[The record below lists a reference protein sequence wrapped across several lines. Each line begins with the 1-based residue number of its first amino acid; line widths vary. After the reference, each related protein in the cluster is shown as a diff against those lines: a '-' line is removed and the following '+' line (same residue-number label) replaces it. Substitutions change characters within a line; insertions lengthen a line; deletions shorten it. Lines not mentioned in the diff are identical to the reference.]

1 MKRRPL
7 SRRAHPARPRTAARK
22 NRAPFKVRHSSP
34 PALFDPKSYS
44 HVVEVEGGRLLF
56 VSGQVP
62 VNAQRQLTSKDLR
75 DQVGRVYD
83 NIEAVLKS
91 VGAGL
96 ENIIKTNNYLTSI
109 SQTGVFREVR
119 DQRFAHLAAKPAS
132 TTVVVTALV
141 DPDYLLE
148 IEVIA
153 ALPQRG

>member
-1 MKRRPL
+1 MKRRPVAH
-7 SRRAHPARPRTAARK
+7 RAHRTRARAASRK
-22 NRAPFKVRHSSP
+22 ASTPFKVRYSSP

-44 HVVEVEGGRLLF
+44 HVVEVEGARLLF

-75 DQVGRVYD
+75 EQVARVYD
-83 NIEAVLKS
+83 NIEAVLRS
-91 VGAGL
+91 VGAGF
-96 ENIIKTNNYLTSI
+96 EHVIKTNNYLTNI
-109 SQTGVFREVR
+109 SQTAVFREVR
-119 DQRFAHLAAKPAS
+119 DQRFGRLATKPAS

-153 ALPQRG
+153 AVPAR

>member
-1 MKRRPL
+1 MKRRPATH
-7 SRRAHPARPRTAARK
+7 RAHPARARAASRKAAPR
-22 NRAPFKVRHSSP
+22 FKVRHSSP
-34 PALFDPKSYS
+34 STLFDPKSYS

-62 VNAQRQLTSKDLR
+62 VNVQRQLTSRDLR
-75 DQVGRVYD
+75 EQVGRVYD
-83 NIEAVLKS
+83 NIETVLKS

-96 ENIIKTNNYLTSI
+96 EHVIKTNNYLTNI
-109 SQTGVFREVR
+109 SQAGVFREVR
-119 DQRFAHLAAKPAS
+119 DQRFAHLATKPAS

-153 ALPQRG
+153 AVPVRS